1 MRKAQDSE
9 EFGMTIEEE
18 KILKQALKNSIAEQ
32 SNMLQ
37 ELAELEDVPVFRPT
51 EEEFQNPIRYLEK
64 IFTQHAGEYGV
75 AKIVPPAS
83 FRPPVCFPAN
93 PKKPLPYRL
102 QELQVLSQARV
113 FSKYLTISSLLT
125 RTRQAFPMKNLKN

>member
-51 EEEFQNPIRYLEK
+51 EEEFKNPIRYLEK
-64 IFTQHAGEYGV
+64 IY
-75 AKIVPPAS
+75 
-83 FRPPVCFPAN
+83 
-93 PKKPLPYRL
+93 
-102 QELQVLSQARV
+102 
-113 FSKYLTISSLLT
+113 
-125 RTRQAFPMKNLKN
+125 M

>member
-1 MRKAQDSE
+1 MRNAVPERRRRAVRKAQDSE

-51 EEEFQNPIRYLEK
+51 EEEFKNPIRYLEK
-64 IFTQHAGEYGV
+64 IY
-75 AKIVPPAS
+75 
-83 FRPPVCFPAN
+83 
-93 PKKPLPYRL
+93 
-102 QELQVLSQARV
+102 
-113 FSKYLTISSLLT
+113 
-125 RTRQAFPMKNLKN
+125 M